1 MPMHIFNFFINTLKE
16 KSKSSSVV
24 NIDILDNIE
33 FDPEAILSF
42 KKL

>member
-1 MPMHIFNFFINTLKE
+1 MPMHIFNFFINTLRE
-16 KSKSSSVV
+16 NKSNYKT
-24 NIDILDNIE
+24 DITENVE